1 MMKRL
6 LVLFAVIA
14 LGAVSTSQFVEAAS
28 THHRPADDA
37 HCSHLKFQS
46 TSALPSYDGP
56 GFSTVDY
63 SSPDEPVIVPRGCFQ
78 FSCARNGDTYQ
89 VLSCPNLKVKTSPR
103 TIDSNGTQASTSTEN
118 SVPPSNN

>member
-1 MMKRL
+1 MKRL

-37 HCSHLKFQS
+37 HCTHLKFQS

-78 FSCARNGDTYQ
+78 FSCAQKRNRFQ
-89 VLSCPNLKVKTSPR
+89 VLSCPNLKMKAFSRVLDSQGSQPSTSSENVKTP
-103 TIDSNGTQASTSTEN
+103 Q
-118 SVPPSNN
+118 